1 MGDARGQKE
10 WGGGGEVGG
19 GKSRDSNLIGN
30 ICRYKK

>member
-10 WGGGGEVGG
+10 GGGGVGG